1 MIAENLR
8 FWFVDMHVDALR
20 LDAVHALVDSSPV
33 HLLEELG
40 LVASDLST
48 HLRRP
53 LTLIAESDQND
64 PRLVRPREA
73 GGLGVD
79 AQWSDDF
86 HHALHVA
93 LTGETDGYYADFA
106 PLSALAKVCERGF
119 FHDGTWSSFRERDH
133 GATLDRETT
142 PGWRL
147 VVCSSNHDQVGN
159 RARGDRPA
167 EQLDDDQLACA
178 ALVTLTA
185 PFTPMLFMGEEW
197 AASTPFPFF
206 SGHPEEDLARSVTQ
220 GRLAEF
226 SRMAWDEGVVPD
238 PQDPKTFASAK
249 LDWAE
254 RETGRHQVVLD
265 AYRSL
270 IALRRQYT
278 ELSNPVMTRTVCEVD
293 EESRWFLMRRGGL
306 AVAVNFGDAEARVEL
321 GGRHQ
326 LRWAT
331 PSGATLAGSS
341 VVLPPHAGA
350 LLLPLEP

>member
-1 MIAENLR
+1 M
-8 FWFVDMHVDALR
+8 
-20 LDAVHALVDSSPV
+20 

-40 LVASDLST
+40 LVASDLSV

-73 GGLGVD
+73 GGFGVD

-86 HHALHVA
+86 HHALHAA

-106 PLSALAKVCERGF
+106 PLSALAKVCEGGF
-119 FHDGTWSSFRERDH
+119 FHDGTWSSFRGRNH
-133 GATLDRETT
+133 GAPLDRATT

-147 VVCSSNHDQVGN
+147 VACGSNHDQVGN

-167 EQLDDDQLACA
+167 EHLDDDQLAA
-178 ALVTLTA
+178 GALVTLTV

-206 SGHPEEDLARSVTQ
+206 AGHPEEDLARSVTE

-226 SRMAWDEGVVPD
+226 SRMGWDAGAVPD
-238 PQDPKTFASAK
+238 PQDPQTFLSAK
-249 LDWAE
+249 LDWSELDA
-254 RETGRHQVVLD
+254 GRHAVVLD
-265 AYRSL
+265 AYRTL
-270 IALRRQYT
+270 IGLRRQYA
-278 ELSNPVMTRTVCEVD
+278 ELSNPVLTRTTCEVD
-293 EESRWFLMRRGGL
+293 EDARWFLMRRAGL
-306 AVAVNFGDAEARVEL
+306 AVAVNFDDAAAIVEL

-331 PSGATLAGSS
+331 PSGARLVGSS